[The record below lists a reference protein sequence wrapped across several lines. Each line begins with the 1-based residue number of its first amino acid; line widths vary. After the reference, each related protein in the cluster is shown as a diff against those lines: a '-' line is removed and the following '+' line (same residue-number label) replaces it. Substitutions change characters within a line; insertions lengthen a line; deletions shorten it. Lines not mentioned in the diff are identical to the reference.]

1 MYQRC
6 LPPNRLSLSRG
17 LAEEG
22 DEWSVTAAG
31 DPVVL
36 DGYAAK
42 RCPVRIHNNFSP
54 LVLTLK
60 EVRSE
65 EQQAIIDAGNAFEA
79 EIFAELLKIHPT
91 AVLVDPRLGKYEAI
105 AMTVAAAECGA
116 PLVLGG
122 TLPDDIAGGRSGK
135 PDILIKVDG
144 GYLPADVKHH
154 KTIELAKRKAMRVSS
169 LVKPGI
175 LLDAERS
182 TISEHYYDDCLQL
195 AHYTRMLQA
204 CGLHPG
210 DDRLTGAI
218 LGKSLVRLADEDPE
232 RVFVWYDLAAP
243 VRYTFSRSRGKVR
256 RSILECYDHEHD
268 FRVQVAAR
276 ACRITGSGDDPEPLV
291 VPIGY
296 KDCPGCPYEQW
307 CAEQMGPDDASVA
320 ITRGRLDTREWR
332 TLRRMGFRSVE
343 ALAGLE
349 PENPAFFDEYYPEV
363 AHLSRN
369 QALKRLRGAVQQA
382 QLIREGIFFEPKAD
396 SPVDVPRAEIEI
408 DFDIEWDKSNRI
420 YQWGL
425 RVREGQDEVT
435 ARYEPV
441 VSFDD
446 LDDDAE
452 LALAEQAAAR
462 IMQLRVEAEKAGKTV
477 AVYHWHHVEV
487 SNTRN
492 FGCVTAAL
500 DGITLDLLSW
510 FAGTFRVRGS
520 AGIKTIAQLF
530 GFNWAVDD
538 PGGRLSMLKID
549 VARAGGPD
557 AAEAKQWCLDYNESD
572 VAAQA
577 VIRDG
582 LRAMFPDG
590 KAGD

>member
-1 MYQRC
+1 VD
-6 LPPNRLSLSRG
+6 G
-17 LAEEG
+17 
-22 DEWSVTAAG
+22 AG
-31 DPVVL
+31 DPIVL

-42 RCPVRIHNNFSP
+42 RCPVRIHNNFAP
-54 LVLTLK
+54 LVLTLN

-65 EQQAIIDAGNAFEA
+65 EQQAIIDAGNTFEA
-79 EIFAELLKIHPT
+79 EIIADLLKIHPD
-91 AVLVDPRLGKYEAI
+91 AVLVNRSLSRDEAI
-105 AMTVAAAECGA
+105 ATTIAAAESGA

-122 TLPDDIAGGRSGK
+122 WLPDDSAGGRSGK
-135 PDILIKVDG
+135 PDILIKVGD

-210 DDRLTGAI
+210 NGSLIGAI
-218 LGKSLVRLADEDPE
+218 LGTSLVSLVGSNPE
-232 RVFVWYDLAAP
+232 RVFVWYDLATP

-256 RSILECYDHEHD
+256 RSLLECYDHEHD
-268 FRVQVAAR
+268 FRVQVATT

-332 TLRRMGFRSVE
+332 TLRRMGFGSVE
-343 ALAGLE
+343 TLADLE
-349 PENPAFFDEYYPEV
+349 PEDPAFFDEYYPEV
-363 AHLSRN
+363 THLSRT

-382 QLIREGIFFEPKAD
+382 QLIRKGIYFEPKTGAL
-396 SPVDVPRAEIEI
+396 VDVPRADIEI
-408 DFDIEWDKSNRI
+408 DFDIEWDTSNRI

-425 RVREGQDEVT
+425 RIREGQDEQT

-441 VSFDD
+441 ISFDE

-462 IMQLRVEAEKAGKTV
+462 IMELRAQAEKADKTV

-487 SNTRN
+487 SNTRK
-492 FGCVTAAL
+492 FDCVTAAL

-510 FAGTFRVRGS
+510 FASTFRVQGS

-538 PGGRLSMLKID
+538 PAGRLSMRKID

-557 AAEAKQWCLDYNESD
+557 AAEAKQWCLSDNESD

-577 VIRDG
+577 AIRDG

-590 KAGD
+590 EAGD

>member
-1 MYQRC
+1 MAT
-6 LPPNRLSLSRG
+6 PRLG
-17 LAEEG
+17 IAGEG
-22 DEWSVTAAG
+22 VESIVTDASG
-31 DPVVL
+31 PVVL

-42 RCPVRIHNNFSP
+42 QCPVRIHNNFSP

-65 EQQAIIDAGNAFEA
+65 EQQAVIDAGNAFEA
-79 EIFAELLKIHPT
+79 EIFAGLLEIHPT
-91 AVLVDPRLGKYEAI
+91 AVLVDGKLRREEAI
-105 AMTVAAAECGA
+105 ATTIAAAASGA

-122 TLPDDIAGGRSGK
+122 WLPDDAAGGRSGK

-154 KTIELAKRKAMRVSS
+154 KTIKVAKRKAMRVSS
-169 LVKPGI
+169 LVHPGS
-175 LLDAERS
+175 LREAARS

-210 DDRLTGAI
+210 DDRLIGAI
-218 LGKSLVRLADEDPE
+218 LGKSRVNLAGGDPE

-256 RSILECYDHEHD
+256 RSLSECYDHEHD
-268 FRVQVAAR
+268 FRVQVATTAR
-276 ACRITGSGDDPEPLV
+276 RITGSGDDPEPLV

-307 CAEQMGPDDASVA
+307 CAEQMGPDDPSVA

-332 TLRRMGFRSVE
+332 MLRRMGFGTVE
-343 ALAGLE
+343 MLADLE
-349 PENPAFFDEYYPEV
+349 PEDPSFFDEYYLEV
-363 AHLSRN
+363 THLSRT

-382 QLIREGIFFEPKAD
+382 QLIRDGIYFEPKAD
-396 SPVDVPRAEIEI
+396 ALVDVPRADIEI
-408 DFDIEWDKSNRI
+408 DFDIEWDNSNRI

-425 RVREGQDEVT
+425 RVREGQDEET

-441 VSFDD
+441 VSFNE

-462 IMQLRVEAEKAGKTV
+462 IMDLRAQAEKAGKKV

-487 SNTRN
+487 SNTRK
-492 FGCVTAAL
+492 FDCVTAAL

-510 FAGTFRVRGS
+510 FARTFRVQGS

-549 VARAGGPD
+549 VARAGGPA
-557 AAEAKQWCLDYNESD
+557 AAEAQQWCLSYNESD

-577 VIRDG
+577 TIRDG
-582 LRAMFPDG
+582 LRAMFP
-590 KAGD
+590 

>member
-1 MYQRC
+1 
-6 LPPNRLSLSRG
+6 
-17 LAEEG
+17 
-22 DEWSVTAAG
+22 VTDAS
-31 DPVVL
+31 DHVVL
-36 DGYAAK
+36 DAYAAK
-42 RCPVRIHNNFSP
+42 QCPVRTHNDFSP
-54 LVLTLK
+54 SVLTLK

-65 EQQAIIDAGNAFEA
+65 EQQAVIDAGNTFEA
-79 EIFAELLKIHPT
+79 EMFINLLKLHPT
-91 AVLVDPRLGKYEAI
+91 AVLVDGKSSRDEAI
-105 AMTVAAAECGA
+105 ATTIAAAESGA

-122 TLPDDIAGGRSGK
+122 WLPDDSEGGRSGK
-135 PDILIKVDG
+135 PDILIKVNG
-144 GYLPADVKHH
+144 GYLPADIKHH
-154 KTIELAKRKAMRVSS
+154 KTVELAKRKAMRVSS
-169 LVKPGI
+169 LANPDS

-182 TISEHYYDDCLQL
+182 TISEGYYADCLQL

-210 DDRLTGAI
+210 DESLIGAI
-218 LGKSLVRLADEDPE
+218 LGTSLVSLAGRDPE

-243 VRYTFSRSRGKVR
+243 VRYTFSRSKGKVR
-256 RSILECYDHEHD
+256 RSLLECYDHEHD
-268 FRVQVAAR
+268 FRVQVAVT
-276 ACRITGSGDDPEPLV
+276 ACRITGSADDPEPLV
-291 VPIGY
+291 VPIGC

-332 TLRRMGFRSVE
+332 TLRRMGFGSVE
-343 ALAGLE
+343 ALSVLDLE
-349 PENPAFFDEYYPEV
+349 DSAFFDEYYPEV
-363 AHLSRN
+363 THLGRA

-382 QLIREGIFFEPKAD
+382 QLIREGIYFEPKKDAV
-396 SPVDVPRAEIEI
+396 VDVPRADIEI
-408 DFDIEWDKSNRI
+408 DFDIEWDSSNRI

-425 RVREGQDEVT
+425 RVREGQDELT
-435 ARYEPV
+435 ACYEPV
-441 VSFDD
+441 VSFGD

-462 IMQLRVEAEKAGKTV
+462 IMQLRAVAEKACKTV

-487 SNTRN
+487 SNTRK
-492 FGCVTAAL
+492 FGCVTVAL

-510 FAGTFRVRGS
+510 FARTFRVQGS

-538 PGGRLSMLKID
+538 PGGRLSMHKID

-557 AAEAKQWCLDYNESD
+557 ADEAKQWCLSYNESD

-577 VIRDG
+577 AIRDG
-582 LRAMFPDG
+582 LRAMFPSG
-590 KAGD
+590 EAGD

>member
-1 MYQRC
+1 M
-6 LPPNRLSLSRG
+6 
-17 LAEEG
+17 
-22 DEWSVTAAG
+22 TFAG
-31 DPVVL
+31 DPPL
-36 DGYAAK
+36 LNGYAAK
-42 RCPVRIHNNFSP
+42 QCPVRIHNNFSP
-54 LVLTLK
+54 TVRTLK

-65 EQQAIIDAGNAFEA
+65 EQQATVDAGNAFEA
-79 EIFAELLKIHPT
+79 EIFVDLLKIHPT

-105 AMTVAAAECGA
+105 ATTIAAAESAA

-122 TLPDDIAGGRSGK
+122 WLPDDSAGGRSGK
-135 PDILIKVDG
+135 PDILIKVDD

-154 KTIELAKRKAMRVSS
+154 KTIEAAARKAMRVSS
-169 LVKPGI
+169 LANPGI

-182 TISEHYYDDCLQL
+182 TASDYYYNDCLQL

-210 DDRLTGAI
+210 DESLIGAI
-218 LGKSLVRLADEDPE
+218 LGKSLATLSGGGPE
-232 RVFVWYDLAAP
+232 RVFVWHDLAAP

-256 RSILECYDHEHD
+256 RSLLECYDHEHD
-268 FRVQVAAR
+268 FRVQVATTAR
-276 ACRITGSGDDPEPLV
+276 RITGSGDDPEPLV

-296 KDCPGCPYEQW
+296 KDCLGCPYEQW

-332 TLRRMGFRSVE
+332 TLRRMGFGSVE
-343 ALAGLE
+343 TLADLE
-349 PENPAFFDEYYPEV
+349 PEAPAFFDEYYPEV
-363 AHLSRN
+363 THLSRTK
-369 QALKRLRGAVQQA
+369 ARKRLRGAVQQA
-382 QLIREGIFFEPKAD
+382 QLIRKGIYFEPKTGVL
-396 SPVDVPRAEIEI
+396 VDVPRADIEI
-408 DFDIEWDKSNRI
+408 DFDIEWDTSNRI

-425 RVREGQDEVT
+425 RIREGQDEQT

-441 VSFDD
+441 ISFDE

-462 IMQLRVEAEKAGKTV
+462 IMELRALAEKADKTV

-487 SNTRN
+487 SNTRK
-492 FGCVTAAL
+492 FDCVTAAL

-510 FAGTFRVRGS
+510 FASAFRVQGS

-538 PGGRLSMLKID
+538 PGGRLSMLKIG

-557 AAEAKQWCLDYNESD
+557 AAEAKQWCLSYNESD

-590 KAGD
+590 AAGD

>member
-1 MYQRC
+1 MIV
-6 LPPNRLSLSRG
+6 S
-17 LAEEG
+17 
-22 DEWSVTAAG
+22 G

-65 EQQAIIDAGNAFEA
+65 EQQAVIDAGNAFEA
-79 EIFAELLKIHPT
+79 EIFADLLTIHPT

-105 AMTVAAAECGA
+105 ATTIAAAESGA

-122 TLPDDIAGGRSGK
+122 TLPDDVEGCRSGK

-154 KTIELAKRKAMRVSS
+154 KTIESAARKVMRVSS
-169 LVKPGI
+169 LLNPDIV
-175 LLDAERS
+175 LDAERS
-182 TISEHYYDDCLQL
+182 TNSDYYYNDCLQL

-204 CGLHPG
+204 CGLHAG
-210 DDRLTGAI
+210 HESLIGAI
-218 LGKSLVRLADEDPE
+218 LGKSLVTLPGGVRE
-232 RVFVWYDLAAP
+232 RVFVWHDLAAP

-256 RSILECYDHEHD
+256 RSLLECYDHEHD
-268 FRVQVAAR
+268 FRVQVATTAR
-276 ACRITGSGDDPEPLV
+276 RITGSGDDPEPLV

-332 TLRRMGFRSVE
+332 TLRRMGFGTVE
-343 ALAGLE
+343 TLGDLE
-349 PENPAFFDEYYPEV
+349 PEDPAFFDEYYPEV
-363 AHLSRN
+363 THLSRT
-369 QALKRLRGAVQQA
+369 QALKRLCGAVQQA
-382 QLIREGIFFEPKAD
+382 QLIRGGIDFEPKTDAL
-396 SPVDVPRAEIEI
+396 VVVPRADIEI
-408 DFDIEWDKSNRI
+408 DFDIEWDNSNRI

-425 RVREGQDEVT
+425 RVREGQDEQT

-441 VSFDD
+441 VSFDE

-462 IMQLRVEAEKAGKTV
+462 IMQLRSEAEKAGKTV

-487 SNTRN
+487 SNTRK
-492 FGCVTAAL
+492 FRCVTAAL

-510 FAGTFRVRGS
+510 FARTFRVQGS
-520 AGIKTIAQLF
+520 ASIKTIAQHF
-530 GFNWAVDD
+530 GFNWSVDD

-549 VARAGGPD
+549 VARAGGPE
-557 AAEAKQWCLDYNESD
+557 AAEAKQWCLSYNESD
-572 VAAQA
+572 VVAQA

-582 LRAMFPDG
+582 LRAMFTEGEVD
-590 KAGD
+590 D

>member
-1 MYQRC
+1 M
-6 LPPNRLSLSRG
+6 
-17 LAEEG
+17 G
-22 DEWSVTAAG
+22 DGGEWIVSDAV

-36 DGYAAK
+36 GSYAAK
-42 RCPVRIHNNFSP
+42 QCPVRIHNNFSP
-54 LVLTLK
+54 SILTLT
-60 EVRSE
+60 EVHSE
-65 EQQAIIDAGNAFEA
+65 EQQATIDAGNAFEA
-79 EIFAELLKIHPT
+79 EAFADLLKIHAT

-105 AMTVAAAECGA
+105 ATTIAAAESGA

-122 TLPDDIAGGRSGK
+122 TLPDDVAGGRSGK
-135 PDILIKVDG
+135 PDILIKVAG

-154 KTIELAKRKAMRVSS
+154 KTLEAAARKVMRVSS
-169 LVKPGI
+169 LANPSI

-182 TISEHYYDDCLQL
+182 TSSDYYYNDCLQL

-210 DDRLTGAI
+210 NESLTGAI
-218 LGKSLVRLADEDPE
+218 LGKSLVSLADRAPE
-232 RVFVWYDLAAP
+232 CVFVWYDLAKP

-256 RSILECYDHEHD
+256 RSLLDCYDHEHK
-268 FRVQVAAR
+268 FRVQVADTAR
-276 ACRITGSGDDPEPLV
+276 RITGSGDDPEPLV

-320 ITRGRLDTREWR
+320 ITRGQLDTREWR
-332 TLRRMGFRSVE
+332 MLRRMGFGSVE
-343 ALAGLE
+343 TLADLE
-349 PENPAFFDEYYPEV
+349 PEAPAFFDEYYPEV
-363 AHLSRN
+363 THLSRN
-369 QALKRLRGAVQQA
+369 QALNRLRGVVQQA
-382 QLIREGIFFEPKAD
+382 QLIRGGIYFEPIAD
-396 SPVDVPRAEIEI
+396 ALVDVPRADIEI
-408 DFDIEWDKSNRI
+408 DFDIEWDNSNRI

-425 RVREGQDEVT
+425 RIREGQDEGT

-441 VSFDD
+441 VSFGG

-462 IMQLRVEAEKAGKTV
+462 IMQLRSGAEKAGKTV

-487 SNTRN
+487 SNTRK
-492 FGCVTAAL
+492 FGCITAAL

-510 FAGTFRVRGS
+510 FARTFRVQGS

-538 PGGRLSMLKID
+538 PGGRLSMLKIE

-582 LRAMFPDG
+582 LRAMFPSG
-590 KAGD
+590 VPGD

>member
-1 MYQRC
+1 MT
-6 LPPNRLSLSRG
+6 
-17 LAEEG
+17 
-22 DEWSVTAAG
+22 VAG
-31 DPVVL
+31 DPPL
-36 DGYAAK
+36 LHGYAAK
-42 RCPVRIHNNFSP
+42 QCPVLIHNNFSP
-54 LVLTLK
+54 SVLTLQ

-65 EQQAIIDAGNAFEA
+65 EQQATVDAGNAFEA
-79 EIFAELLKIHPT
+79 EIFADLLKIHPT

-105 AMTVAAAECGA
+105 AATIAAAESGA

-122 TLPDDIAGGRSGK
+122 TLPDDVAGGRSGK

-154 KTIELAKRKAMRVSS
+154 KTIEAAARKSIRVSS
-169 LVKPGI
+169 LANPGI
-175 LLDAERS
+175 VLDAERS
-182 TISEHYYDDCLQL
+182 TTADYYYNDCLQL

-210 DDRLTGAI
+210 NESLIGAI
-218 LGKSLVRLADEDPE
+218 LGKSLVTLAGGVPE

-256 RSILECYDHEHD
+256 RSLLECYDHEHD
-268 FRVQVAAR
+268 FRVQVAATAR
-276 ACRITGSGDDPEPLV
+276 HITGSGNDPKPLV

-296 KDCPGCPYEQW
+296 KDCPGCPYEQL

-332 TLRRMGFRSVE
+332 MLRRMGFRSVE

-363 AHLSRN
+363 THLSRN
-369 QALKRLRGAVQQA
+369 QALNRLRGAVQQA
-382 QLIREGIFFEPKAD
+382 QLIREGIYFEPKAD
-396 SPVDVPRAEIEI
+396 SPIDVPRADIEI
-408 DFDIEWDKSNRI
+408 DFDIEWDSSNRV

-425 RVREGQDEVT
+425 RVREGQDEQT

-441 VSFDD
+441 VSFDY
-446 LDDDAE
+446 LDDDSE
-452 LALAEQAAAR
+452 LALAEQAATR
-462 IMQLRVEAEKAGKTV
+462 IMQLRAEAEKAGKTV
-477 AVYHWHHVEV
+477 VVYHWHHVEV
-487 SNTRN
+487 SNTRK
-492 FGCVTAAL
+492 FGDITAAL
-500 DGITLDLLSW
+500 DGVTLDLLSW
-510 FAGTFRVRGS
+510 FTRTFRVQGS
-520 AGIKTIAQLF
+520 AGIKTIAHLF
-530 GFNWAVDD
+530 GFSWAVDD
-538 PGGRLSMLKID
+538 PGGRLSMLKVE

-557 AAEAKQWCLDYNESD
+557 AAEAQKWCLDYNESD

-582 LRAMFPDG
+582 LRAMFPGG

>member
-1 MYQRC
+1 MT
-6 LPPNRLSLSRG
+6 
-17 LAEEG
+17 
-22 DEWSVTAAG
+22 VAG

-36 DGYAAK
+36 DAYAAK
-42 RCPVRIHNNFSP
+42 QCPVRIHNNFSP

-65 EQQAIIDAGNAFEA
+65 EQQATIDAGNAFEA
-79 EIFAELLKIHPT
+79 EIFADLLKIHPT
-91 AVLVDPRLGKYEAI
+91 AALVDPRLGKYEAI
-105 AMTVAAAECGA
+105 ATTIAAAESGA

-122 TLPDDIAGGRSGK
+122 TLPDDVEAGRSGK

-154 KTIELAKRKAMRVSS
+154 KTIEAAARKSMRVSS
-169 LVKPGI
+169 LAHPGI

-182 TISEHYYDDCLQL
+182 TTTSEYYYNDCLQL

-210 DDRLTGAI
+210 DERLIGAI
-218 LGKSLVRLADEDPE
+218 LGKSLVSLAGGDPE
-232 RVFVWYDLAAP
+232 CIFVWHDLAAP

-256 RSILECYDHEHD
+256 RSLLECYDHEHD
-268 FRVQVAAR
+268 FRVQVAKTAR
-276 ACRITGSGDDPEPLV
+276 RITGSGDDPEPLV

-332 TLRRMGFRSVE
+332 MLRRMGFGTVE
-343 ALAGLE
+343 TLADLE
-349 PENPAFFDEYYPEV
+349 PEDTAFFAEYYPEV
-363 AHLSRN
+363 THLSRT
-369 QALKRLRGAVQQA
+369 QALERLRGAVQQA
-382 QLIREGIFFEPKAD
+382 QLIRDEIYFEPKTDAL
-396 SPVDVPRAEIEI
+396 VVVPRADIEI
-408 DFDIEWDKSNRI
+408 DFDIEWDNSSRI

-425 RVREGQDEVT
+425 RVREGQDEQT

-441 VSFDD
+441 VSFDE

-462 IMQLRVEAEKAGKTV
+462 ITQLRSEAEKVGKTV

-487 SNTRN
+487 SNTRK
-492 FGCVTAAL
+492 FDCVTSAL

-510 FAGTFRVRGS
+510 FARTFRVQGS

-538 PGGRLSMLKID
+538 PGGRLSMLKIEI
-549 VARAGGPD
+549 ARAGGAD
-557 AAEAKQWCLDYNESD
+557 AAAAQQWCLSYNESD

-582 LRAMFPDG
+582 LRAMFLGAEAED
-590 KAGD
+590 

>member
-1 MYQRC
+1 MT
-6 LPPNRLSLSRG
+6 
-17 LAEEG
+17 
-22 DEWSVTAAG
+22 VAG

-36 DGYAAK
+36 NGYAAK
-42 RCPVRIHNNFSP
+42 QCPVRVHNNFSP
-54 LVLTLK
+54 SVLTLK

-65 EQQAIIDAGNAFEA
+65 EQQATVDAGNTFEA
-79 EIFAELLKIHPT
+79 EIFADLLKIHPT

-105 AMTVAAAECGA
+105 AATIAAAESGVR
-116 PLVLGG
+116 LVLGG
-122 TLPDDIAGGRSGK
+122 TLPDDVEGGRSGK
-135 PDILIKVDG
+135 PDVLIKVDG

-154 KTIELAKRKAMRVSS
+154 KTIEAAARKAMRVSS
-169 LVKPGI
+169 LANPDI

-182 TISEHYYDDCLQL
+182 TSSDYYYNDCLQL

-204 CGLHPG
+204 CGLHAG
-210 DDRLTGAI
+210 HESLIGAI
-218 LGKSLVRLADEDPE
+218 LGKSLVTLPGGVPE
-232 RVFVWYDLAAP
+232 RVFVWHDLSKPA
-243 VRYTFSRSRGKVR
+243 RYTFSRSRGKVR
-256 RSILECYDHEHD
+256 RSLLECYDHEHD
-268 FRVQVAAR
+268 FRVQVATTAR
-276 ACRITGSGDDPEPLV
+276 RITGSGDDPEPLV

-332 TLRRMGFRSVE
+332 MLRRMGFGTVE
-343 ALAGLE
+343 TLGDLE
-349 PENPAFFDEYYPEV
+349 PEDPAFFDEYYPEV
-363 AHLSRN
+363 THLSRT

-382 QLIREGIFFEPKAD
+382 QLIRGGIYFEPKTDAL
-396 SPVDVPRAEIEI
+396 VVVPRADIEI
-408 DFDIEWDKSNRI
+408 DFDIEWDNSNRI

-425 RVREGQDEVT
+425 RVREGQDEQT

-441 VSFDD
+441 VSFDE

-462 IMQLRVEAEKAGKTV
+462 IMQLRSEAQKAGKTV

-487 SNTRN
+487 SNTRK
-492 FGCVTAAL
+492 FRCFTVAL
-500 DGITLDLLSW
+500 DGITIDLLSW
-510 FAGTFRVRGS
+510 FARTFRVQGS
-520 AGIKTIAQLF
+520 AGIKTIAQFF
-530 GFNWAVDD
+530 GFTWAVDD

-557 AAEAKQWCLDYNESD
+557 AAEAKQWCLSYNESD

-582 LRAMFPDG
+582 LRAMFPVG
-590 KAGD
+590 EAGD

>member
-1 MYQRC
+1 MAT
-6 LPPNRLSLSRG
+6 PRLG
-17 LAEEG
+17 IAGEG
-22 DEWSVTAAG
+22 VESIVTDASA
-31 DPVVL
+31 PVVL

-42 RCPVRIHNNFSP
+42 QCPVRIHNNFSP

-65 EQQAIIDAGNAFEA
+65 EQQAVIDAGNAFEA
-79 EIFAELLKIHPT
+79 EIFAGLLKIHPT
-91 AVLVDPRLGKYEAI
+91 AVLVDGELRREEAI
-105 AMTVAAAECGA
+105 ATTIAAAASGA

-122 TLPDDIAGGRSGK
+122 WLPDDSAGGRSGK

-154 KTIELAKRKAMRVSS
+154 KTLEAAKRKAIPVSS
-169 LVKPGI
+169 LANPGI
-175 LLDAERS
+175 LIEAARS
-182 TISEHYYDDCLQL
+182 TTSDYYYNDCLQL

-210 DDRLTGAI
+210 DESLIGAI
-218 LGKSLVRLADEDPE
+218 LGKSLVSLADGDPE
-232 RVFVWYDLAAP
+232 RVFVWYDLAKP

-256 RSILECYDHEHD
+256 RSLLDCYDHEHD
-268 FRVQVAAR
+268 FRVQVATTAR
-276 ACRITGSGDDPEPLV
+276 RITGSGDDPEPLV

-296 KDCPGCPYEQW
+296 KDCPGCPYEHW

-332 TLRRMGFRSVE
+332 TLRRMGFRTVD
-343 ALAGLE
+343 ALADLE
-349 PENPAFFDEYYPEV
+349 PEDPAFFDEYYPEV
-363 AHLSRN
+363 THLSRT

-382 QLIREGIFFEPKAD
+382 QLIRGGIYFEPKTDALI
-396 SPVDVPRAEIEI
+396 VVPRADIEI
-408 DFDIEWDKSNRI
+408 DFDIEWDNSNRI

-425 RVREGQDEVT
+425 RVREGQVEQT

-446 LDDDAE
+446 LDDDSE
-452 LALAEQAAAR
+452 LALAEQAAER
-462 IMQLRVEAEKAGKTV
+462 IMQLRAEAETAGKTV

-487 SNTRN
+487 SNTQK
-492 FGCVTAAL
+492 FDCVTAAL
-500 DGITLDLLSW
+500 DGISLDLLSW
-510 FAGTFRVRGS
+510 FARTFRVQGS

-530 GFNWAVDD
+530 EFNWAVDD

-557 AAEAKQWCLDYNESD
+557 AAEAKQWCLSYNESD

-590 KAGD
+590 AAGD

>member
-1 MYQRC
+1 
-6 LPPNRLSLSRG
+6 LLAADRLSLPRG

-22 DEWSVTAAG
+22 DEWSVTASG

-42 RCPVRIHNNFSP
+42 QCPVRIHNNFSP
-54 LVLTLK
+54 SVRTLK
-60 EVRSE
+60 EERSE
-65 EQQAIIDAGNAFEA
+65 EQQAVIDAGNAFEA
-79 EIFAELLKIHPT
+79 DIFADLLKIHPT
-91 AVLVDPRLGKYEAI
+91 AVMVDQRLGKQEAI
-105 AMTVAAAECGA
+105 ATTIAAAESGA

-122 TLPDDIAGGRSGK
+122 WLPDDAAGGRSGK
-135 PDILIKVDG
+135 PDILVKVDG

-154 KTIELAKRKAMRVSS
+154 KTIEAAKRKAMRVSS
-169 LVKPGI
+169 LANPGI

-182 TISEHYYDDCLQL
+182 TTTSEYYYNDCLQL

-210 DDRLTGAI
+210 TESLIGAI
-218 LGKSLVRLADEDPE
+218 LGKSLVTLGGVNPE
-232 RVFVWYDLAAP
+232 RVFVWHDLAAP

-256 RSILECYDHEHD
+256 RSLLECYDHEHE
-268 FRVQVAAR
+268 FRLHVATTAR
-276 ACRITGSGDDPEPLV
+276 RITGSGGDPEPLV

-296 KDCPGCPYEQW
+296 KDCPGCPYEEW
-307 CAEQMGPDDASVA
+307 CAEQMGSDDASVA

-332 TLRRMGFRSVE
+332 MLRRMGFGTVE
-343 ALAGLE
+343 TLADLE
-349 PENPAFFDEYYPEV
+349 PEDPAFFDEYYPEV
-363 AHLSRN
+363 ALFSRA

-382 QLIREGIFFEPKAD
+382 QLIREGIYFEPKPD
-396 SPVDVPRAEIEI
+396 VLVDVPHADVEI
-408 DFDIEWDKSNRI
+408 DFDIEWDNSNRI

-425 RVREGQDEVT
+425 RVREGQDEQT
-435 ARYEPV
+435 ARYEPL
-441 VSFDD
+441 VSFDH
-446 LDDDAE
+446 LDDDSE
-452 LALAEQAAAR
+452 LALAKQAGAR
-462 IMQLRVEAEKAGKTV
+462 IMQLRSEAEKAGKTV

-487 SNTRN
+487 SNTRK
-492 FGCVTAAL
+492 FDCVTAAL

-510 FAGTFRVRGS
+510 FARIFRVQGS

-530 GFNWAVDD
+530 GFSWAVDD
-538 PGGRLSMLKID
+538 PGGRLSMLKIE

-557 AAEAKQWCLDYNESD
+557 AAEAQKWCLDYNESD

-582 LRAMFPDG
+582 LRAMFPGG

>member
-1 MYQRC
+1 MT
-6 LPPNRLSLSRG
+6 
-17 LAEEG
+17 
-22 DEWSVTAAG
+22 VAG
-31 DPVVL
+31 DPLVL

-54 LVLTLK
+54 LVITLK

-65 EQQAIIDAGNAFEA
+65 EQQAVIDAGNAFEA
-79 EIFAELLKIHPT
+79 EMFADLLKIHPI
-91 AVLVDPRLGKYEAI
+91 AVMVDQRLGKQEAI
-105 AMTVAAAECGA
+105 ATTIAAAESGA

-122 TLPDDIAGGRSGK
+122 WLPDDAAGGRSGK
-135 PDILIKVDG
+135 PDILVKVDG

-154 KTIELAKRKAMRVSS
+154 KTIEAAKRKAMRVSS
-169 LVKPGI
+169 LANPGI

-182 TISEHYYDDCLQL
+182 TTTSEYYYNDCLQL

-210 DDRLTGAI
+210 TESLIGAI
-218 LGKSLVRLADEDPE
+218 LGKSLVTLAGVNPE
-232 RVFVWYDLAAP
+232 RVFVWHDLAAP

-256 RSILECYDHEHD
+256 RSLLECYDHEHE
-268 FRVQVAAR
+268 FRVHVATTAR
-276 ACRITGSGDDPEPLV
+276 RITGSGDDPEPLV

-296 KDCPGCPYEQW
+296 KDCPGCPYEEW
-307 CAEQMGPDDASVA
+307 CAEQMGPDDASAA

-332 TLRRMGFRSVE
+332 MLRRMGFGTVE
-343 ALAGLE
+343 TLADLE
-349 PENPAFFDEYYPEV
+349 PEDPAFFDEYYPEV
-363 AHLSRN
+363 THLSRT

-382 QLIREGIFFEPKAD
+382 QLIREGIYFEPKAD
-396 SPVDVPRAEIEI
+396 ALVDVPRADIEI
-408 DFDIEWDKSNRI
+408 DFDIEWDNSNRI

-425 RVREGQDEVT
+425 RVREGQDEQT

-441 VSFDD
+441 VSFDE
-446 LDDDAE
+446 LDDDVE

-462 IMQLRVEAEKAGKTV
+462 IMQLRAEAEKAGKTV

-487 SNTRN
+487 SNTRK
-492 FGCVTAAL
+492 FDCVTAAL
-500 DGITLDLLSW
+500 GGITLDLLSW
-510 FAGTFRVRGS
+510 FTSTFRVQGS
-520 AGIKTIAQLF
+520 AGIKTIAHLF
-530 GFNWAVDD
+530 GFSWAVDD
-538 PGGRLSMLKID
+538 PGGRLSMLKIE

-557 AAEAKQWCLDYNESD
+557 AAEAQKWCLDYNESD

-582 LRAMFPDG
+582 LRAMFPGG

>member
-1 MYQRC
+1 MT
-6 LPPNRLSLSRG
+6 
-17 LAEEG
+17 
-22 DEWSVTAAG
+22 VAG
-31 DPVVL
+31 DPPVL

-42 RCPVRIHNNFSP
+42 QCPVRVHNKFSP

-60 EVRSE
+60 EVPSE
-65 EQQAIIDAGNAFEA
+65 EQQAVIDAGNAFEA
-79 EIFAELLKIHPT
+79 EIFADLLKIHPT

-105 AMTVAAAECGA
+105 ATTLAAAESGA

-122 TLPDDIAGGRSGK
+122 TLPDDVEGGRSGK

-154 KTIELAKRKAMRVSS
+154 KTVEVAKRKAMRVSS
-169 LVKPGI
+169 FANPGI

-182 TISEHYYDDCLQL
+182 TTTSEYYYNDCLQL

-210 DDRLTGAI
+210 DESLIGAI
-218 LGKSLVRLADEDPE
+218 LGKSLVTLAGVDPE
-232 RVFVWYDLAAP
+232 RVFVWHDLAAP
-243 VRYTFSRSRGKVR
+243 VRNTFSRSRGKVR
-256 RSILECYDHEHD
+256 RSLLECYDHEHD
-268 FRVQVAAR
+268 FRVQVATTAR
-276 ACRITGSGDDPEPLV
+276 RITGSGDDPEPLV
-291 VPIGY
+291 VPVGY
-296 KDCPGCPYEQW
+296 RDCPGCPYEQW

-332 TLRRMGFRSVE
+332 MLRRMGFGTVE
-343 ALAGLE
+343 TLGDLE
-349 PENPAFFDEYYPEV
+349 PEDPAFFDEYYPEV
-363 AHLSRN
+363 THLSRT

-382 QLIREGIFFEPKAD
+382 KLIREGIYFEPKVDAL
-396 SPVDVPRAEIEI
+396 VDVPRADIEI
-408 DFDIEWDKSNRI
+408 DFDIEWDSSNRI

-425 RVREGQDEVT
+425 RVREGQDEQT

-441 VSFDD
+441 VSFDE

-462 IMQLRVEAEKAGKTV
+462 IMQLRSEAQKAGKTV

-487 SNTRN
+487 SNTRK
-492 FGCVTAAL
+492 FGCFTAAL
-500 DGITLDLLSW
+500 DGITIDLLSW
-510 FAGTFRVRGS
+510 FARTFRVQGS
-520 AGIKTIAQLF
+520 AGIKTIAQFF
-530 GFNWAVDD
+530 GFTWAVDD
-538 PGGRLSMLKID
+538 PGGRLSMLKIE

-557 AAEAKQWCLDYNESD
+557 AAEAQKWCLDYNASD

-582 LRAMFPDG
+582 LRAMFPGG